1 MKNPMFHLS
10 VPGRWRHPGLF
21 LAGLLLTTATIHSGL
36 AAERRLMNEGRFR
49 EELSEFQA
57 ARGPAEQRRRAN
69 ALIESKAWF
78 SSQQVK
84 TLALQ
89 IQDEEVRFDFALA
102 AHPRTVDPE
111 NFYDVYD
118 AFAKFSTVFR
128 LHDRIRGQTS
138 EPQTP
143 MVGIGPQ
150 PASEAE
156 MEDILRALKAE
167 PFDDARLKQARQIV
181 TARPRFTARQI
192 REFLKLFA
200 FDNSRLE
207 LAKAAYDYVLD
218 PENYYQV
225 NEAFTFSSNREE
237 LAAYI
242 EKRRAEPMEPR

>member
-1 MKNPMFHLS
+1 MFHGS
-10 VPGRWRHPGLF
+10 VPARWRQSGLL
-21 LAGLLLTTATIHSGL
+21 LAGLLLTAATIHSGL
-36 AAERRLMNEGRFR
+36 AGEHSLMNEGRFR
-49 EELSEFQA
+49 AELSEFQS

-69 ALIESKAWF
+69 ALIESNAWF

-84 TLALQ
+84 TIALQ

-102 AHPRTVDPE
+102 VHPRTVDPE

-128 LHDRIRGQTS
+128 LHDRIHGRIH
-138 EPQTP
+138 EPSGP
-143 MVGIGPQ
+143 GVVAGPQ

-156 MEDILRALKAE
+156 VEDILRALKAE

-181 TARPRFTARQI
+181 TARPRFTARQV

-207 LAKAAYDYVLD
+207 LAKAAYDHVLD

-225 NEAFTFSSNREE
+225 NEAFSFSNNREA

-242 EKRRAEPMEPR
+242 EKRRAEAPEHR